1 MTSLMSPV
9 GVRRIFVGSRLALN
23 DTQDTQALIGVIVD
37 RNDRSTAAL
46 IEAARRLGTHYRIE
60 LEARLFFNV
69 DSANPLVIF
78 KQDSLVTLR
87 LSRYF

>member
-1 MTSLMSPV
+1 MVQGNT
-9 GVRRIFVGSRLALN
+9 RL
-23 DTQDTQALIGVIVD
+23 T
-37 RNDRSTAAL
+37 RNAQSSVSDNAAL
-46 IEAARRLGTHYRIE
+46 IEAARRLGTNYRIE